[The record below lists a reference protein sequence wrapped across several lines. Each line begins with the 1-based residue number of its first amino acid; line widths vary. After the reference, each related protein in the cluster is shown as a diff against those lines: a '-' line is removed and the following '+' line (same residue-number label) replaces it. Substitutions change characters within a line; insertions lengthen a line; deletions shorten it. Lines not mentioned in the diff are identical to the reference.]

1 MWSSIQVLPNQ
12 LSKNRS
18 LRFEI
23 LTYESPMQ
31 SHIKNRVKL
40 WEQIEFKG

>member
-1 MWSSIQVLPNQ
+1 MWSSIQVFTDQ

-18 LRFEI
+18 IRWKDIELRE
-23 LTYESPMQ
+23 LQ
-31 SHIKNRVKL
+31 SYLRNRVKL